1 MCCLAV
7 SQLLVLGKSVISAA
21 DKSKNEDG
29 DDVKIEWPEDLISK
43 AEIIRWRAESIA
55 GDIEKVSTSFAT
67 GKQKYWYSL
76 SALECWAWKLSTKR
90 EHIALYL

>member
-21 DKSKNEDG
+21 DTSKNEDG
-29 DDVKIEWPEDLISK
+29 DDVKIDWPEDLVSK
-43 AEIIRWRAESIA
+43 AEIIRCRAQSIA

-67 GKQKYWYSL
+67 GK
-76 SALECWAWKLSTKR
+76 
-90 EHIALYL
+90 